1 MTTLLNSLHTSHP
14 GAYVVG
20 TGDAGMPRS
29 MVSLGLACGVVSVV
43 GSRHMRT
50 SLLFHYRAALFAMHE

>member
-1 MTTLLNSLHTSHP
+1 
-14 GAYVVG
+14 
-20 TGDAGMPRS
+20 

>member
-1 MTTLLNSLHTSHP
+1 LHP

-20 TGDAGMPRS
+20 TGNVGMSRS
-29 MVSLGLACGVVSVV
+29 MVSLGLACGVVGMV